1 MVRPGLPLPLTRPD
15 DEAISFET
23 FREWVR
29 SGRAVTRLARYREG
43 RILVHRL
50 ESAGRPLPLAAAMWM
65 LGRGAVFLEDE
76 RGCRRRISTSQIL
89 AWLARA
95 ATEPFRVAG
104 LLRHV
109 ARDVASLEAP
119 VAVPPLD
126 ATRSPVYIRA
136 DLSFGVRAGGSV
148 GHIAGVL
155 NQLSAFTGPPVFLT
169 TDDVPTVSAEV
180 ETHVIAPSDEFWN
193 FKELPTLVL
202 NRSVEAVADHALGK
216 RAIAFVYQRYSL
228 NNYAGIRIARARRV
242 PFVLEYNG
250 SEIWMSRHWG
260 RPIKYE
266 ALAGR
271 IEQLNLSAADLVVV
285 VSRAMEDELIER
297 GVDRTRILVNVNGVD
312 EHRYNPEI
320 DGSAIRERYG
330 LTEKTVVGFIGTFG
344 PWHGAEVLA
353 RAFAAFGT
361 RFPDLRAS
369 MRLLM
374 IGDGSGAREARRII
388 TEAGADDVVVWTGL
402 VPQEEGPRHL
412 AACDVLVSPHVP
424 NPDGSPF
431 FGSPTKLFEYMAM
444 GKAIVA
450 SNLEQIGEVLDHGRT
465 AWLVTPGDVEQLA
478 DGIRRLALD
487 PTLRRVLG
495 DAARREVVDRYTWR
509 QHTRRT
515 IERLQAIA
523 GGHRAAARA

>member
-1 MVRPGLPLPLTRPD
+1 MPRTPGISTCARFEPPLREDLISAGRLTVVRPGLPLPLTRPD

-330 LTEKTVVGFIGTFG
+330 LTEKTVVGF
-344 PWHGAEVLA
+344 
-353 RAFAAFGT
+353 
-361 RFPDLRAS
+361 
-369 MRLLM
+369 
-374 IGDGSGAREARRII
+374 
-388 TEAGADDVVVWTGL
+388 
-402 VPQEEGPRHL
+402 
-412 AACDVLVSPHVP
+412 
-424 NPDGSPF
+424 
-431 FGSPTKLFEYMAM
+431 
-444 GKAIVA
+444 
-450 SNLEQIGEVLDHGRT
+450 
-465 AWLVTPGDVEQLA
+465 
-478 DGIRRLALD
+478 
-487 PTLRRVLG
+487 
-495 DAARREVVDRYTWR
+495 
-509 QHTRRT
+509 
-515 IERLQAIA
+515 
-523 GGHRAAARA
+523 

>member
-1 MVRPGLPLPLTRPD
+1 VSTAEEGE
-15 DEAISFET
+15 EAISLAE
-23 FREWVR
+23 FRSWIQG
-29 SGRAVTRLARYREG
+29 GRAVARLARYREA
-43 RILVHRL
+43 RILVDRL
-50 ESAGRPLPLAAAMWM
+50 DTAMPALPLAAA
-65 LGRGAVFLEDE
+65 LRPLTRGAVYVEDVSG
-76 RGCRRRISTSQIL
+76 RRRRISTAQIL
-89 AWLARA
+89 AWAARFA
-95 ATEPFRVAG
+95 AEPFQVAG
-104 LLRHV
+104 LLRSV
-109 ARDVASLEAP
+109 GRE
-119 VAVPPLD
+119 LD
-126 ATRSPVYIRA
+126 ALESSTGVHAGPVDLTCSPVYLRT

-148 GHIAGVL
+148 AHIAGVL
-155 NQLSAFTGPPVFLT
+155 NALSRFTASPIFLT
-169 TDDVPTVSAEV
+169 TDDVPTVSAGV
-180 ETHVIAPSDEFWN
+180 ETHFITPNDAFWN
-193 FKELPTLVL
+193 FRELPALVL
-202 NRSVEAVADHALGK
+202 NRTVEALAKRSLG
-216 RAIAFVYQRYSL
+216 RRPLAFVYQRHSL
-228 NNYAGIRIARARRV
+228 NNYAGIRIARAHRV

-330 LTEKTVVGFIGTFG
+330 LTGKTVVGFIGTFG

-353 RAFAAFGT
+353 RAFASFGA

-402 VPQEEGPRHL
+402 VPQAEGPRLL
-412 AACDVLVSPHVP
+412 AACDVLASPHVP

-495 DAARREVVDRYTWR
+495 DAARREVVDQYTWR

-515 IERLQAIA
+515 IGRLQAIA
-523 GGHRAAARA
+523 GRHRAAAGA